1 MVWLKQP
8 ANLSLKSTNL
18 PCDDFRLAKS
28 SRDRISRQKLLRR
41 ISRLDLHLT
50 AIGIAAA
57 IVVFTLVCDI
67 MVTADV
73 DGKNLC

>member
-1 MVWLKQP
+1 
-8 ANLSLKSTNL
+8 
-18 PCDDFRLAKS
+18 
-28 SRDRISRQKLLRR
+28 
-41 ISRLDLHLT
+41 LHLT

-73 DGKNLC
+73 DGKKPLLKSVQTQKFNEIIKAE